1 MVEVLKYIH
10 ENIKKQLNVSEI
22 ASCVGYSKWYFSKK
36 FHEFTG
42 LTFVEYVRHYRVQLA
57 AIDILNGKT
66 VTEVSLEY
74 GYESLGGFNKA
85 FLKEYG

>member
-1 MVEVLKYIH
+1 MFLKLQAVLDIQ
-10 ENIKKQLNVSEI
+10 NGISV
-22 ASCVGYSKWYFSKK
+22 KK

>member
-1 MVEVLKYIH
+1 MDTYITGTV
-10 ENIKKQLNVSEI
+10 IKRLREERGMTQAELAE
-22 ASCVGYSKWYFSKK
+22 
-36 FHEFTG
+36 HTG

-74 GYESLGGFNKA
+74 GYEFLGGFNKA